1 MLARMLLK
9 AFAIWWLILALAV
22 LNGGLREVV
31 LLPVLGK
38 PAALVLSG
46 VLLAACIVIVALVL
60 VPRLGRLRVAQALQL
75 GLLWLTLT
83 LAFEFGFGYWVQG
96 HSWSE
101 LLAAYTFR
109 DGNLW
114 PLVLVVIFFAPS
126 LAVRFGKRW
135 P

>member
-1 MLARMLLK
+1 MTLLK
-9 AFAIWWLILALAV
+9 ALAIWLLILMLAV
-22 LNGGLREVV
+22 LNGALREV
-31 LLPVLGK
+31 LLFPAFGK
-38 PAALVLSG
+38 PLALIVSG
-46 VLLAACIVIVALVL
+46 LLLALFILAVSFWL
-60 VPRLGRLRVAQALQL
+60 VPRIGPLRVAQALQL
-75 GLLWLTLT
+75 GLLWIALT
-83 LAFEFGFGYWVQG
+83 LAFELGFGYWVQG

-101 LLAAYTFR
+101 LLAAYTFK